1 MNPNLLRQLW
11 SLVEASQ
18 TSTLLDLDDN
28 RLVKWLLEQMT
39 GSKGIN
45 PSEADLLSRY
55 IQSKLSL
62 IRDLAQSRS

>member
-18 TSTLLDLDDN
+18 SSTLLALDDN

-39 GSKGIN
+39 GTQGIN
-45 PSEADLLSRY
+45 PSDADHLSHY
-55 IQSKLSL
+55 IKSKVSL
-62 IRDLAQSRS
+62 IRDLAQSRG